1 MDDIDKP
8 PDKPNRFG
16 EDENDGSKDEDYMG
30 ESGEEGIDSSDS
42 MVSLVEDEM
51 DDVGT
56 IVTCLLCF
64 RIYTFYYEFINSH
77 LELSRS
83 ILSRF
88 SMSLQITHLCV

>member
-30 ESGEEGIDSSDS
+30 ESGEEGVDSSDS

-51 DDVGT
+51 D
-56 IVTCLLCF
+56 
-64 RIYTFYYEFINSH
+64 
-77 LELSRS
+77 LEAE
-83 ILSRF
+83 
-88 SMSLQITHLCV
+88 M